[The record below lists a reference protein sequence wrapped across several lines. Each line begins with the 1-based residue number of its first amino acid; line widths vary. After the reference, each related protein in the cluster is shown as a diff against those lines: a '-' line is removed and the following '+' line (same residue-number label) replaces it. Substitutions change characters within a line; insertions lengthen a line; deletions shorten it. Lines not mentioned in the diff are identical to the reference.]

1 MENKEQILEEQIK
14 ALKELIAIKDQVIQ
28 ALRAQQ
34 PLTIPWYPQP
44 SYPQYPQYAPYIGG
58 PTSGTLTLK
67 DGEVGGTIVTSGYA
81 SHSVTTTT
89 GNVTNIKE
97 RF

>member
-34 PLTIPWYPQP
+34 PLIISYPAVTYPQW
-44 SYPQYPQYAPYIGG
+44 QPYVGG
-58 PTSGTLTLK
+58 PTSGTLTVK
-67 DGEVGGTIVTSGYA
+67 DGSILGTTFTSGYV
-81 SHSVTTTT
+81 STNSNSS
-89 GNVTNIKE
+89 NVTNIKGKL
-97 RF
+97 